1 MEAKTILIKSRKGDE
16 NLIFVTDN
24 DSSIELLKFIKIK
37 DLKFQIE
44 VLEEIKEGF
53 QFNVKLTNS
62 LQMND
67 FFQFVVTFLGIEN
80 KKIFS
85 FSFSTITGH
94 NETIKGFK
102 DIDVKYILF
111 DSDLKFDL
119 KLKISQL

>member
-1 MEAKTILIKSRKGDE
+1 METKTILIKSRKCND
-16 NLIFVTDN
+16 NLIFITDN
-24 DSSIELLKFIKIK
+24 DYSIELLETMKIK

-44 VLEEIKEGF
+44 VLQEIKEGF
-53 QFNVKLTNS
+53 QFNVRLTNS

-85 FSFSTITGH
+85 FSTITGH
-94 NETIKGFK
+94 NQTIKDFK